1 MAFERG
7 PRVLGSGSF
16 LPLFGHLLGQASGPL
31 LRLFLVSLAVVGVG
45 LLTPWLTRQVMA
57 HALADRAPSLLL
69 TVVVALLASSLLRV
83 WLGWL
88 RVRGKL
94 SVETRLVHA
103 CSESLFRRVGALPF
117 QEHQQR
123 GLGELLQGLGSAEA
137 LTRALASIGV
147 APLVEALG
155 ALAYLLVL
163 FSVSPAV
170 GVPLLGLALLS
181 GAITLLLARRYA
193 RCQALELTEAA
204 RSRARL
210 HELLAG
216 IATLKAEH
224 AERAGMLRWLHGLLG
239 ERLGVLGWAAFEVLE
254 QRMSVPELVYVGMLS
269 EGFLYATTTLCRTLT
284 MLGSARTHLARVD
297 ELLAVEPVVRTRGP
311 ARGQRHDP
319 ELFAVQLSDVWF
331 RHGPDQPWLLQGYN
345 LTLKQGEHLDLR
357 GRSGLGKTTILRLIA
372 GLYRPERGNVSVL
385 GRDPYRDQT
394 CIAYL
399 PQHAQLLSGSLRD
412 NLSQLSGASL
422 ERVMAACAATGLVAW
437 LQSLPMGL
445 ETVVAAG
452 GANLSGGQRQWI
464 VLTAAVASERP
475 VLLMD
480 ESLSQLDH
488 LVRSQLS
495 VDRLFAGKTTIRVT
509 HDS

>member
-1 MAFERG
+1 
-7 PRVLGSGSF
+7 
-16 LPLFGHLLGQASGPL
+16 
-31 LRLFLVSLAVVGVG
+31 
-45 LLTPWLTRQVMA
+45 MA

-94 SVETRLVHA
+94 SIETGLVHA
-103 CSESLFRRVGALPF
+103 CSEFLFRRVGALPF

-163 FSVSPAV
+163 FTVSPAV
-170 GVPLLGLALLS
+170 GVPLLGLALVS
-181 GAITLLLARRYA
+181 AVITLLLARRYA
-193 RCQALELTEAA
+193 RCQAQELTEAA

-239 ERLGVLGWAAFEVLE
+239 ERGVALSKDLTDAWLSLWLGGVERVGRLGVLGWAAFEVLA

-269 EGFLYATTTLCRTLT
+269 EGFLYAMTTLCRTLT

-297 ELLAVEPVVRTRGP
+297 ELLAVEPVVRTRGS

-319 ELFAVQLSDVWF
+319 ELLAVQLSDVWF
-331 RHGPDQPWLLQGYN
+331 RHGADQPWLLQGYN
-345 LTLKQGEHLDLR
+345 LTLRQGEHLDLR

-385 GRDPYRDQT
+385 GRDPYRDQA